1 MPGDSGL
8 GEGEL
13 TAVLRSWE
21 ERFDAIVVSVG
32 FATLALAVRRPPR
45 GRSARLAVAA
55 EQGAFCPERITS
67 DWGSLEAL
75 AEGMAGGNIWWFWWD

>member
-21 ERFDAIVVSVG
+21 ERFDAIVVAVG
-32 FATLALAVRRPPR
+32 FATLSLAVRRPPR
-45 GRSARLAVAA
+45 ERSARLAVAA
-55 EQGAFCPERITS
+55 ELGAFCPERI
-67 DWGSLEAL
+67 DADYGSLEEL
-75 AEGMAGGNIWWFWWD
+75 AEGMAGEIRWWFWWD